1 MKVILEWNGDKEDL
15 MAEVDD
21 KYGEDMTLEDSIIWL
36 LDYGEDGGMVKHNNI
51 TIRKEEDETRN

>member
-15 MAEVDD
+15 MAEADD

-36 LDYGEDGGMVKHNNI
+36 LDYGCETDTIMHNNI
-51 TIRKEEDETRN
+51 KIRKEE